1 MIDWAQLTLFLYVMA
16 RMNGLVLFNPIL
28 GRPAFFVRVLS
39 WLCRYLPFPL

>member
-28 GRPAFFVRVLS
+28 GRRDIPGVFRAGFVLA
-39 WLCRYLPFPL
+39 LFPL